1 VQAVGQRVVDG
12 VDLGVGEE
20 RIVVAMNAG
29 NPLLPGKFPRLGFVA
44 GRNGH
49 DLGLRKLSRRS
60 QHRHR
65 RDPCG
70 SEDSDP
76 KGCAGVHRGAIP
88 ITDPRLE
95 ANGPRRA
102 GAG

>member
-20 RIVVAMNAG
+20 RVVVAMHAG
-29 NPLLPGKFPRLGFVA
+29 NPLLAGELPRLGLVA
-44 GRNGH
+44 GRDGH
-49 DLGLRKLSRRS
+49 DLGLLKLPCRS
-60 QHRHR
+60 HHCHRC
-65 RDPCG
+65 DPCG